1 MTNIERIKSEAE
13 KAVEKLMMAYA
24 PASDEMERLE
34 DSDPDFDRLGEFAKC
49 GDAILR
55 GVYNG
60 LMEWYPIDVYCEDL
74 RSYFYEQD
82 KLSECQCAGAAS
94 GGANCISSFTPENSA
109 EVVDIHAKEEK
120 GKMKESIK
128 WVVKQECEGDIGYFD
143 EWTELVSNI
152 EFAQLYDSEAE
163 AQNDADC
170 GNDYLADN
178 GYDGHTWVEKVD
190 TSTFGLTESDVWAIP
205 RSKRMKES
213 KALPGGNL
221 DSKETTDYEKTLAE
235 HNKNRKE
242 KNPIEGNMQEKLK
255 GPDCGAN
262 GIHNWDGSLKES
274 MNFDNIYE
282 KYSKIEE

>member
-1 MTNIERIKSEAE
+1 MSKLDHVNHAAEQAILRIMKDVFPKQSQIEAMEE
-13 KAVEKLMMAYA
+13 K
-24 PASDEMERLE
+24 
-34 DSDPDFDRLGEFAKC
+34 DPDFDVIELAADY
-49 GDAILR
+49 GDAVLR
-55 GVYNG
+55 GVYNA
-60 LMEWYPIDVYCEDL
+60 LMEYYPIDIYCEDL
-74 RSYFYEQD
+74 RNYIVRKFE
-82 KLSECQCAGAAS
+82 ECQCAGAAS

-109 EVVDIHAKEEK
+109 GVVDIHAKEEK

-143 EWTELVSNI
+143 EWTGLVGDI
-152 EFAQLYDSEAE
+152 ESAQLYDSEAE
-163 AQNDADC
+163 AQNDADS
-170 GNDYLADN
+170 GNEYLADN

-205 RSKRMKES
+205 RSKRIKES

-274 MNFDNIYE
+274 MNFDSIYE
-282 KYSKIEE
+282 KYSKIAE